1 MLRYSASIKS
11 VNMRHLMNLKQS
23 LLRKPRS
30 FWRDVKTFKQNW
42 EFKRLMYKCIMY
54 KYRWGRFTAV
64 NVSEQL

>member
-1 MLRYSASIKS
+1 
-11 VNMRHLMNLKQS
+11 MNLKQS
-23 LLRKPRS
+23 LLRYPRS

-42 EFKRLMYKCIMY
+42 EFKRLMYKFIIY